1 MEKNILSDP
10 TSDGNV
16 STNVSSQV
24 SERLSSPVYS
34 YETFDNRESENFVS
48 DQGNFTQTCPTCGGS
63 GKLTKEQEH
72 DLVALIPVRD
82 RRLKPRRTLL
92 YLVLAVFLC
101 LAICAVVGAIFFP
114 RTVSIK
120 LVDAFPNNIS
130 IPSTNHTNPV
140 IIINSTVLVNNSN
153 FFEAS
158 LDHISIQVNWNE
170 YVVANPDIPKKIT
183 VPARSSQ
190 NHTFIVRTI
199 YKNKE
204 ADKIKRVCCGWSYN
218 LAFLITVTAKTHSL
232 TSSSEASDTQLEF
245 VNCELNG
252 IKWLQTCFPKG

>member
-1 MEKNILSDP
+1 MSNLRWIWK
-10 TSDGNV
+10 
-16 STNVSSQV
+16 TNKS
-24 SERLSSPVYS
+24 
-34 YETFDNRESENFVS
+34 
-48 DQGNFTQTCPTCGGS
+48 
-63 GKLTKEQEH
+63 
-72 DLVALIPVRD
+72 
-82 RRLKPRRTLL
+82 LL

-130 IPSTNHTNPV
+130 IPSTNQTNPV

-158 LDHISIQVNWNE
+158 LDHISIQVNWNG
-170 YVVANPDIPKKIT
+170 YVVADPDIPKKIT

-252 IKWLQTCFPKG
+252 KKWWQTCFPKG